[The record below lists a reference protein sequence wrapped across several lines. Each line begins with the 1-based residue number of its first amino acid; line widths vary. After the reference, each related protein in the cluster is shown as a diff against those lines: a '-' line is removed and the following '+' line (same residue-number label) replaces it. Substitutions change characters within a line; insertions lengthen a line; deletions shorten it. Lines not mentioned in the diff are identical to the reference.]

1 MAKVAILGLLALLVV
16 IIVGIALAVYFTSKK
31 SKSDGE
37 EPSEKKPELTFNA
50 DATKTINPQEED
62 NGTQEGYAVEYA
74 GGESID
80 LTLSWNNGQGFDGVV
95 NKLIFTRYVKKTK
108 DDDENN
114 WVKIQDDKETEKA
127 SEISDNG
134 SGSVTFS
141 GTGVYDRVDTKG
153 WNVVRAYYNEMKPEN
168 LLATAELEITD
179 DDFDQVMTGEFS
191 EIVIPVTIPKDSFK
205 LDKTIKKTYY
215 NLSLDTRDEST
226 QLRLVESWYT
236 IKQNGDKYTFTG
248 STGQPL
254 TLNGNTEFKIQ
265 KYQGKNI
272 LLRASDDKIYYDD
285 GDNDGAYITVDQMS
299 TDKWEYAKFNLK
311 SRMSSGFPTGPPG
324 IDGVNSVW
332 YGFKGKIEYLNIAQ
346 IEVYSNG
353 VNIVKNKKSVS
364 RVTVGSTY
372 ETADNKYGPDNLF
385 DGNYD
390 SIYHSALKFRREQV
404 NYVKIDFDKRY
415 TIDSVKI
422 FNRKS
427 CGSAE
432 ANNIC
437 NDRWAG
443 TYVALHQHNP
453 WKLLAQTPLIVGD
466 HKENGVRVKTFTS
479 KDFSPTDYYKN
490 LKRD

>member
-1 MAKVAILGLLALLVV
+1 MAKKVAVLGLLALLVV
-16 IIVGIALAVYFTSKK
+16 IILGIALAVYFTSKK
-31 SKSDGE
+31 SKGDGE

-95 NKLIFTRYVKKTK
+95 NKLIFTRYVGDT
-108 DDDENN
+108 
-114 WVKIQDDKETEKA
+114 KIQDDKITNKA
-127 SEISDNG
+127 DEISDNG

-141 GTGVYDRVDTKG
+141 GTDVYDGVDTKG
-153 WNVVRAYYNEMKPEN
+153 TNVIKAYFNEVNTDNE
-168 LLATAELEITD
+168 LASVEVEITEE
-179 DDFDQVMTGEFS
+179 DFDQVMTGEFS
-191 EIVIPVTIPKDSFK
+191 EIVIPVSIKKDSFK
-205 LDKTIKKTYY
+205 LEKTVKKTYY
-215 NLSLDTRDEST
+215 NLSLDTSDEST

-236 IKQNGDKYTFTG
+236 LKQNGDKYTFTG
-248 STGQPL
+248 STGKPL

-285 GDNDGAYITVDQMS
+285 GDNDGAYIAVDQMS
-299 TDKWEYAKFNLK
+299 TNKWGYAKFNLK
-311 SRMSSGFPTGPPG
+311 SRMASGFPTGPPG
-324 IDGVNSVW
+324 IDGVNSIW
-332 YGFKGKIEYLNIAQ
+332 FGFKGKIEYLNIAQ

-353 VNIVKNKKSVS
+353 VNIVKNKASVS
-364 RVTVGSTY
+364 KVTVGSTY
-372 ETADNKYGPDNLF
+372 ETSDNRYGPDNLF

-390 SIYHSALKFRREQV
+390 SIYHSALKFKREQV

-443 TYVALHQHNP
+443 TYVKLNQHSP
-453 WKLLAQTPLIVGD
+453 FKVLAQTPLIVGD
-466 HKENGVRVKTFTS
+466 HKENGVRVRTFTS
-479 KDFSPTDYYKN
+479 KDFHTPK
-490 LKRD
+490 